1 MVGDSGGAI
10 LPTEL
15 PVSDHVAA
23 MNGNKRRLRDVLR
36 TSEAQRRKFRKGSG
50 TGGHGA
56 PLGNLGHLL
65 PSRLPDRPCP
75 ASPVFARP
83 ANTNLPLG
91 PSTSPRALP
100 GNAPTTR

>member
-50 TGGHGA
+50 TGGELA
-56 PLGNLGHLL
+56 LLGEVGCRTG
-65 PSRLPDRPCP
+65 SRLPYTPGAGCALGQRPSHHTRPPCEWR
-75 ASPVFARP
+75 AR
-83 ANTNLPLG
+83 AGLH
-91 PSTSPRALP
+91 AHI
-100 GNAPTTR
+100 A